1 MASGS
6 SWVSVAIELAIFELV
21 AVGRQTM
28 KVRSM
33 S

>member
-1 MASGS
+1 VTEQDCEIWDTNGD
-6 SWVSVAIELAIFELV
+6 LV